1 MRVSSLIRARAG
13 SLPTSAGQ
21 AAPLPGGASDL
32 RVLKQLGKL
41 RAPRFL
47 SKRNGPSI
55 HTATQA
61 VSGNLKSM
69 TRLGAGEGVP
79 SSVIQKAV
87 AASWARH
94 TSRRT
99 PEHLESPSHERG
111 SIF

>member
-1 MRVSSLIRARAG
+1 MTLESPNTQGNS
-13 SLPTSAGQ
+13 
-21 AAPLPGGASDL
+21 
-32 RVLKQLGKL
+32 

-87 AASWARH
+87 AATWARH

-99 PEHLESPSHERG
+99 PKHLESPSHERG